1 MRKSHLDTSLYISN
15 RKKLLTSLKKNA
27 VAVIYSNDEMH
38 RSGDQNYR
46 YRQNSNLYYLT
57 GINQERT
64 TLVIV
69 PDHADKK
76 LREVLFIRKSDRNL
90 EIWQGHKLTI
100 KEAGDISGI
109 ATVKWDDEMD
119 SFLRE
124 QLVRFDTICIDVPEY
139 PKYKPDTPFRSQRLL
154 NEMKED
160 YPLHHFERLFPVIA
174 KQRQIKQ
181 PLEIDIIKKACRIT
195 ADGFS
200 RILKYV
206 RPGLFEYQ
214 IEAELTREFIM
225 SGATGHAY
233 PPIIASGENACILHY
248 ITNNEVCKDGD
259 LLLMDFGAEYA
270 NYSSDL
276 SRTIPVS
283 GKFSKR
289 QRDLYDATLRVFR
302 FAKNIMKPG
311 TTINKIHKEVCQ
323 KWEEEHIHL
332 GLYTKQDVKDNR
344 KGEPLWSK
352 YYMHGT
358 SHFMGLDVH
367 DTGGKD
373 DELKPGMIITCE
385 PGIYIVEEKTGI
397 RLEND
402 ILITENGNIDLMSDI
417 PIEPDEIEK
426 IIHK

>member
-1 MRKSHLDTSLYISN
+1 MKKDHLDTSLYISN
-15 RKKLLTSLKKNA
+15 RKKLHTNLKKNA
-27 VAVIYSNDEMH
+27 VAVICSNDEMH
-38 RSGDQNYR
+38 RTGDQNYK
-46 YRQNSNLYYLT
+46 YRQNSDLYYLT

-69 PDHADKK
+69 PDHPEEK
-76 LREVLFIRKSDRNL
+76 LREILFIRKIDRDL
-90 EIWQGHKLTI
+90 KIWQGHKLSI
-100 KEAGDISGI
+100 QEAKDISGI
-109 ATVKWDDEMD
+109 TTIKWDDELD

-124 QLVRFDTICIDVPEY
+124 QLVRFDTIYIDIPEY
-139 PKYKPDTPFRSQRLL
+139 PKYKPDTMFRSQRLL
-154 NEMKED
+154 KEMRED

-174 KQRQIKQ
+174 RQRQIKQ
-181 PLEIDIIKKACRIT
+181 PLEIDVIKKTCRIT
-195 ADGFS
+195 AGGFS
-200 RILKYV
+200 RILKFV

-214 IEAELTREFIM
+214 IEAELTHEFIM
-225 SGATGHAY
+225 NGATGHAY

-276 SRTIPVS
+276 SRTIPVN

-289 QRDLYDATLRVFR
+289 QRELYDATLRVFR
-302 FAKNIMKPG
+302 FAKGIMKPG
-311 TTINKIHKEVCQ
+311 NTINKIHKEVCQ

-332 GLYTKQDVKDNR
+332 GLYTKQDVKDNK

-358 SHFMGLDVH
+358 SHFIGLDVH

-385 PGIYIVEEKTGI
+385 PGIYIEEEKTGI

-402 ILITENGNIDLMSDI
+402 ILITANGNIDLMSDI
-417 PIEPDEIEK
+417 PIEPEEIEK
-426 IIHK
+426 IINK